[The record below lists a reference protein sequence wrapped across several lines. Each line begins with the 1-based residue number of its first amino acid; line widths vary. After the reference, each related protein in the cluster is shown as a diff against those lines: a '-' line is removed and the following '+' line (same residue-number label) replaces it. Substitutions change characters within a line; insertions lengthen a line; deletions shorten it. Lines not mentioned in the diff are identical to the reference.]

1 MFCLTLRK
9 RKGWIMITSAN
20 TSKGISYYWDEL
32 KNLSNDEKLQIIML
46 LSSSMR
52 KKEEDK
58 EKSSHYTKKMLSRF
72 SGAWVGEESPEEI
85 IQNINSSKAVS

>member
-1 MFCLTLRK
+1 
-9 RKGWIMITSAN
+9 MITSAN

-52 KKEEDK
+52 KKDK
-58 EKSSHYTKKMLSRF
+58 VDEKSDHYTQKMLSRF
-72 SGAWVGEESPEEI
+72 SGAWVGEESPEAI
-85 IQNINSSKAVS
+85 IENINSSKKSH

>member
-1 MFCLTLRK
+1 
-9 RKGWIMITSAN
+9 MITPTN

-52 KKEEDK
+52 KKEEDE
-58 EKSSHYTKKMLSRF
+58 EKSDYYTKKMLSRF

-85 IQNINSSKAVS
+85 IENINSSKKSHVDPIVL

>member
-1 MFCLTLRK
+1 
-9 RKGWIMITSAN
+9 
-20 TSKGISYYWDEL
+20 
-32 KNLSNDEKLQIIML
+32 ML

-85 IQNINSSKAVS
+85 IENINSSMAVS